1 MTAPVIPAS
10 LFPSLDVMLLEGAAD
25 GSFTLLGEAPAWV
38 RRLWPEAPSQR
49 RGLHPERT
57 FLFLEHFLPLA
68 RTVWANGQDAS
79 VTSEMWTEVDET
91 GREWLLEARALQL
104 AGRSLLL
111 LKFPTVAP
119 ENLREVL
126 QQSRELNLEHYRL
139 RKEIDRRE
147 VLLHCLVH
155 DLSTPLASI
164 KGSLRLLVE
173 DEMVRPGGDPLVQ
186 IGLRQIEKL
195 REMVREMLTG
205 FTGQARPAQR
215 LTPQSAPDLA
225 AAIRELTTG
234 LTPTAT
240 LKNVR
245 FQVEADPSEARA
257 WPVVGE
263 STRLE
268 RVLFNL
274 FENALRYAPAGTDV
288 LVRLVD
294 EGRTIRLSI
303 EDAGEGVPEGEV
315 ERLFR
320 KFAQGSG
327 QKGQVGLGLY
337 FCRITIEG
345 WGGTI
350 GYAPSALG
358 GACFW
363 FRLPKP
369 QPED

>member
-1 MTAPVIPAS
+1 MAPREIPS
-10 LFPSLDVMLLEGAAD
+10 RLFPTLDVMLLEGAGD
-25 GSFTLLGEAPAWV
+25 GSFDLIGEAPGWV
-38 RRLWPEAPSQR
+38 ARLWPEAVAARHNLRPQ
-49 RGLHPERT
+49 HA
-57 FLFLEHFLPLA
+57 FLFLEHFLPA
-68 RTVWANGQDAS
+68 AEKVWTNGEDGA
-79 VTSEMWTEVDET
+79 VTSEMWTEVDPA
-91 GREWLLEARALQL
+91 GREWLLEAKALQL
-104 AGRSLLL
+104 DGRSLLL
-111 LKFPTVAP
+111 IQFPTVAP

-139 RKEIDRRE
+139 LKEIDRRE

-164 KGSLRLLVE
+164 KGGLRLLLE
-173 DEMVRPGGDPLVQ
+173 DALVAEEGQPLVK
-186 IGLRQIEKL
+186 IGLRQIEKM
-195 REMVREMLTG
+195 RQMVREMLTG
-205 FTGQARPAQR
+205 FTGEAQPARR
-215 LTPQSAPDLA
+215 LTAHTAPDLA
-225 AAIRELTTG
+225 AAVRDLAIG
-234 LTPTAT
+234 LAPTAT

-245 FQVEADPSEARA
+245 FRVETDTPQGTT

-274 FENALRYAPAGTDV
+274 FENALRYAPAGTEV
-288 LVRLVD
+288 VVRLLD
-294 EGRTIRLSI
+294 EGPTVRFSI
-303 EDAGEGVPEGEV
+303 EDAGKGVPSHEV
-315 ERLFR
+315 DRLFR

-327 QKGQVGLGLY
+327 KTGQVGLGLY

-345 WGGTI
+345 WGGSI

-369 QPED
+369 GREE